1 MSTTRPSKPLLR
13 RASAA
18 FAPARLAPTITNVR
32 SSLMLDFLRWTSWG
46 GRPGHNQATLANLLA
61 DLLAD
66 FVADLVADLSVPE
79 RVLERLGTDKLH
91 FGTVRYD
98 EGATMAGPP
107 S

>member
-46 GRPGHNQATLANLLA
+46 GRPGHTQATLANLLA
-61 DLLAD
+61 DLL
-66 FVADLVADLSVPE
+66 ADLSVPE